1 MFEEL
6 ELWDSLIL
14 CYQMLGKAPQV
25 RHKTWQLQAATFR
38 LLLQHG

>member
-25 RHKTWQLQAATFR
+25 RPGSRK
-38 LLLQHG
+38 